1 MTREREAVDRDP
13 PDLEVLTGRPGP
25 GPHRTTLVRDGR
37 EIATLPDLAP
47 RPDRLLFVAP
57 WPAPASIDAG
67 HYAQDESG
75 TAFWAQLRRGGI
87 IPPDTSPEVADDALV
102 AEGHGLTNVV
112 PTPLDDRSPEAAD
125 AADIDAALRAGIGPL
140 WQKIALWRP
149 AAVVFVD
156 RRVAVAAAGRAI
168 EERYGQLAGVALGG
182 RPCFVMPA
190 PDDPRDVVDQGLLIL
205 RNLLASL
212 PRSTR
217 T

>member
-1 MTREREAVDRDP
+1 VTREREAVDRDA
-13 PDLEVLTGRPGP
+13 PDLDVLTGRPGP

-57 WPAPASIDAG
+57 WPSPASVEAG
-67 HYAQDESG
+67 HYGQDESSR
-75 TAFWAQLRRGGI
+75 TFWAQLRRAGI
-87 IPPDTSPEVADDALV
+87 IPQYTSPAVADDALV

-112 PTPLDDRSPEAAD
+112 PAPLDDRSADAAD
-125 AADIDAALRAGIGPL
+125 AAGIDAELRAGIGPL

-156 RRVAVAAAGRAI
+156 RRVAVAAAGRDVA
-168 EERYGQLAGVALGG
+168 ERYGQLAGVALGG

-190 PDDPRDVVDQGLLIL
+190 ADDPPEVVDQGLLIL

-217 T
+217 S